1 MQLYVIINS
10 VGIKINVDVNLKNL
24 LIKGYV
30 IKDLFEIPVV
40 VSVDVIKLVMSVNI
54 WTIKI
59 VNAEKN
65 QLIN

>member
-24 LIKGYV
+24 LIKEYV

-40 VSVDVIKLVMSVNI
+40 VSVNVIKLVISVNI

-65 QLIN
+65 

>member
-24 LIKGYV
+24 LIKEYV

-40 VSVDVIKLVMSVNI
+40 VSVNVIKLVISVNI

-59 VNAEKN
+59 ENAKKN
-65 QLIN
+65 